1 MVDSILFEL
10 LEQHPV
16 ICAEPFCQWAGI
28 GHGPRT
34 SAHTARLRHA
44 LRVLLAELTTMQRAT
59 HGGNYDALGRF
70 LRRADMNA
78 AGLLGP
84 QRAAAYEWLR
94 RSWCQPHPPPDV
106 VHAWKAGLGRLISWV
121 RLYSHSPA
129 RRTTT
134 PRARAMQRAA

>member
-1 MVDSILFEL
+1 MVDSTLIEL

-16 ICAEPFCQWAGI
+16 ICAAPFCQWAGMVC
-28 GHGPRT
+28 GPYS

-44 LRVLLAELTTMQRAT
+44 LRQLLAELTTMQRAT
-59 HGGNYDALGRF
+59 HGGNYEALGRF
-70 LRRADMNA
+70 LRSADMNA

-94 RSWCQPHPPPDV
+94 RSWRQPQPPPDV

-121 RLYSHSPA
+121 RLYSHTPT
-129 RRTTT
+129 RRNTA
-134 PRARAMQRAA
+134 PQARAMQRAA